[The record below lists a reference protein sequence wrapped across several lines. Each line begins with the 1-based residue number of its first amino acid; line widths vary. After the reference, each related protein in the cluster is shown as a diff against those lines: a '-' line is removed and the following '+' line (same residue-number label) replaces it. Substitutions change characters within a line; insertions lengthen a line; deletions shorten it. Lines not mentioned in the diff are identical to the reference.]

1 MELDLCKEGPWVLTT
16 KNCGIAQ
23 EPSLFQCDFL
33 SHWVLKSIERKAFI
47 MFRVKK
53 LESGY
58 KLGSGSK
65 LGQIL
70 DPDQNTKRPRK
81 ESFQLKGWPRRGF
94 QKICQHNPLATEMQI
109 NLLSQLNHQNMN

>member
-70 DPDQNTKRPRK
+70 DSDQNTIQYNTIQSGSCRDHWQDPVM
-81 ESFQLKGWPRRGF
+81 S
-94 QKICQHNPLATEMQI
+94 
-109 NLLSQLNHQNMN
+109 LLTG